1 MIRRA
6 ALAFLVGVS
15 FLSGCGSTPK
25 QRWLVTQEGFNAT
38 RKVVLDLHAN
48 EVIDDQTLVS
58 LDKVEKAG
66 RGALSVAYSQL
77 PDGGQQFEDW
87 LSVAQGSLSELAKT
101 YEGGGK

>member
-1 MIRRA
+1 MIRKC

-66 RGALSVAYSQL
+66 RGALSVAYTQL

-87 LSVAQGSLSELAKT
+87 LSVAQGSLTELAKT